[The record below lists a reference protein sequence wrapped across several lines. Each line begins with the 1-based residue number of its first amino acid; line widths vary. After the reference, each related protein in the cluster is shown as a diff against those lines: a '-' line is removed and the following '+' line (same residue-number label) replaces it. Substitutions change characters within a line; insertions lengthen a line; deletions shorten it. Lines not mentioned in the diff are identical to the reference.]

1 MGRKIIQWNCR
12 GLKANINELLLLITQ
27 ECPSII
33 CLQETF
39 PKHWDNIN
47 IRNCEMFNYTHGS
60 GGRAFGGVS
69 VLIRKDIP
77 HSKINITTNIQ
88 AVAIKATLHKAVNIC
103 SIYSPPSDDIDK
115 NELKKLID
123 QLPRPFILL
132 GDFNS
137 HNTLWGCKDTNKK
150 GQMLEKV
157 INENDMCQLNNGAFT
172 YVNPS
177 SGNHSAT
184 DLSIC
189 DPTDY
194 MDFAWNVYDDTCGS
208 DHFPFLIQRPE
219 ARSEKKTPLEV
230 RQGRLVN
237 IYGKM

>member
-1 MGRKIIQWNCR
+1 MRRKTIQWNWR
-12 GLKANINELLLLITQ
+12 GLKTNINDLLLLITQ

-39 PKHWDNIN
+39 LIHCDNIN
-47 IRNCEMFNYTHGS
+47 IRNYEMFNYTRDS
-60 GGRAFGGVS
+60 GGRASGGVL

-88 AVAIKATLHKAVNIC
+88 AVAIKATLHKA
-103 SIYSPPSDDIDK
+103 IYIPPSDDIDK

-150 GQMLEKV
+150 GRMLEKV
-157 INENDMCQLNNGAFT
+157 INENDTCLLNNGAFT
-172 YVNPS
+172 YVNRS
-177 SGNHSAT
+177 SGNHSAVN
-184 DLSIC
+184 LSLC
-189 DPTDY
+189 DSTAH
-194 MDFAWNVYDDTCGS
+194 MDFTWNGYDDTGGS
-208 DHFPFLIQRPE
+208 DHFPILIQSPE
-219 ARSEKKTPLEV
+219 ASSEKTPRWKLDKADWQIFTE
-230 RQGRLVN
+230 
-237 IYGKM
+237 KC